1 MRGPT
6 SLSTG
11 ARFPIDFVIKHK
23 PGRRPPCAIMC
34 VSSPTVQAPLPMRG
48 LGLCPLPP
56 GPPPAAQQRHQGAWE
71 TTLLTPEVLTHLV
84 WDVTQAL
91 AFLQCAARTEDL
103 LSSLDINLEL
113 ERLLT
118 QGLGG
123 GKREPRREVVKPLM
137 QQHSTPSDWCCWRGR
152 GLAQAPTF
160 LPFEGESVSSGQGRY
175 KMFISE

>member
-1 MRGPT
+1 
-6 SLSTG
+6 
-11 ARFPIDFVIKHK
+11 
-23 PGRRPPCAIMC
+23 
-34 VSSPTVQAPLPMRG
+34 MRG

-103 LSSLDINLEL
+103 LSSLDINLEP

-175 KMFISE
+175 KMFISECGTDTGQSRWVADPQDGCLLNAGSEASVFILQNLPPHNAQ